1 MNKHKYQQPNKN
13 DVLFEKKK
21 RNPPIS
27 FCKFI
32 AIVNKFFWINVV
44 TQLTFT
50 CLKSTIQTLEKE
62 VKYVQSYQ

>member
-1 MNKHKYQQPNKN
+1 MVTIFTLTTLLVRLQSRIKKMNKHKYQQPTKN

-32 AIVNKFFWINVV
+32 AIVNKFF
-44 TQLTFT
+44 
-50 CLKSTIQTLEKE
+50 
-62 VKYVQSYQ
+62 